1 MQFKDLSTNHLLNVI
16 AVLIILIAGYIVLK
30 LFRQNK
36 ELETFIE
43 GAVYS
48 KNVTVI
54 PTTTAK
60 PMTTTAKPMTTTSK
74 PITTTA
80 KPMTTTATNL
90 ITTTKQP
97 VKMVTTTFAPLTTP
111 TKYTTTAAAAGTTI
125 TALQDQINAL
135 TAKIAVL
142 QTNCATKSEVA
153 NNLVKGTDYTQKI
166 NGKVVSTAKISLN

>member
-1 MQFKDLSTNHLLNVI
+1 MQLKDISTNHLLNVI

-60 PMTTTAKPMTTTSK
+60 PMTTTSKPITTTAK

-125 TALQDQINAL
+125 TLQDQINAL